1 MKALARHVKDIHDV
15 LHAYMEEDNSSPH
28 TYQAQNEAA
37 ADKE

>member
-15 LHAYMEEDNSSPH
+15 LHAYMDEDSAEPH
-28 TYQAQNEAA
+28 SYEAQNEAA